1 MAQVQPLQGS
11 FVAGMK
17 RDFSRQSMPPGSLWN
32 AVDVLPNQG
41 APLRERGGWAH
52 HSEDLATVNAATSR
66 VKAGIFAPFV
76 ISGSLNAKN
85 LCIDEDGRLLNVTS
99 AGSSTDI
106 GAALTVVQNPVFHGG
121 TIRDGQTALT
131 GLVIIP
137 DGTKAAVPKVYDG
150 TTISSMTGSPPEAAF
165 ATVYKDYTVLGNG
178 DLSGTLY
185 PNRIWFSPEGDP
197 DCVSAASWDTTD
209 SWIDFGAPI
218 KGLSATRNA
227 ILVFQEGGLVARVR
241 GSIPPPDEDMIV
253 DDPIFRVGLYD
264 AMSLSEHKDAVIWA
278 APEGVFRSD
287 AVTLDDLTKRGG
299 MLTYWTNLTKDATST
314 WTFAGGVLR
323 DTYFLSVMDGSTFKD
338 AFAIDLVTL
347 AWTRLSNTDALSFWN
362 GQLNTADE
370 LYFGRYAA
378 RVGRLST
385 IYQVGVSTYKNDG
398 DGDAVASVVET
409 PFYPFGR
416 PGQKRIRRAYTGLE
430 LTDYASDNPTVAVTY
445 ITTPEETSYTTG
457 NTLSEN
463 TTYDRKLT
471 EINKRAWGFA
481 LKYTRA
487 NAGDL
492 LLYDIGGDGWQ
503 LEESRRAA

>member
-11 FVAGMK
+11 FTGGMK
-17 RDFSRQSMPPGSLWN
+17 RDFPRNAMPAGSVWN
-32 AVDVLPNQG
+32 AIDVLPNLG
-41 APLRERGGWAH
+41 AGLRERGGWVH
-52 HSEDLATVNAATSR
+52 HSEDLSTVAATTSR
-66 VKAGIFAPFV
+66 IKGGIFAPFV
-76 ISGSLNAKN
+76 ISGASAPRN
-85 LCIDEDGRLLNVTS
+85 LAIDEDGLLYNCTS
-99 AGSSTDI
+99 AGSSTSV
-106 GAALTVVQNPVFHGG
+106 ASALTVAQNPVFHGG

-137 DGTKAAVPKVYDG
+137 DATRSAVPKVFDG
-150 TTISSMTGSPPEAAF
+150 TTVSSMTGSPPEAKY
-165 ATVYKDYTVLGNG
+165 ATVYKDYTVLANG

-197 DCVSAASWDTTD
+197 DCVSASSWDTTD
-209 SWIDFGAPI
+209 SWIDVGLPI
-218 KGLSATRNA
+218 SGITATRNA
-227 ILVFQEGGLVARVR
+227 ILVFCEGGQIARIR
-241 GSIPPPDEDMIV
+241 GSIPPPDEDMVV

-264 AMSLSEHKDAVIWA
+264 AMSIAEHKDRVIWA
-278 APEGVFRSD
+278 APEGVFASD
-287 AVTLDDLTKRGG
+287 AAILDDLTKRGG
-299 MLTYWTNLTKDATST
+299 MLKYWTDLTKDATST
-314 WTFAGGVLR
+314 WTFAGGVHR

-338 AFAIDLVTL
+338 AFAIDLQTVS
-347 AWTRLSNTDALSFWN
+347 WTRLSNLDALTFWN
-362 GQLNTADE
+362 GQINTGDE

-385 IYQVGVSTYKNDG
+385 IYQAGTSTYKNDG

-416 PGQKRIRRAYTGLE
+416 PGQKRIRRAFTGYE
-430 LTDYASDNPTVAVTY
+430 LTDFASDNPTVAVTY

-471 EINKRAWGFA
+471 EVNKRAWGIG
-481 LKYTRA
+481 LKYTRSS
-487 NAGDL
+487 AGDF
-492 LLYDIGGDGWQ
+492 LLYDIGADGWP